1 MFGLPATL
9 DIDRSRAPAGVV
21 YLRFRLP
28 FGHFQGAG
36 TRSKLLP
43 FSFRHPEKNRAHS
56 QFGCGGFRRWTRR
69 SDVLAP
75 LAGPGPVEQDR
86 DAAPRTGGAIDAEV
100 TRMSID
106 HDRVPLPA
114 MLTDADV
121 ARVLRVSM
129 PTLRRIV
136 QRAEIRFT
144 FSGKRRRYLPEHVL
158 KYLKNQ

>member
-1 MFGLPATL
+1 
-9 DIDRSRAPAGVV
+9 
-21 YLRFRLP
+21 
-28 FGHFQGAG
+28 
-36 TRSKLLP
+36 
-43 FSFRHPEKNRAHS
+43 
-56 QFGCGGFRRWTRR
+56 
-69 SDVLAP
+69 
-75 LAGPGPVEQDR
+75 
-86 DAAPRTGGAIDAEV
+86 
-100 TRMSID
+100 MSID